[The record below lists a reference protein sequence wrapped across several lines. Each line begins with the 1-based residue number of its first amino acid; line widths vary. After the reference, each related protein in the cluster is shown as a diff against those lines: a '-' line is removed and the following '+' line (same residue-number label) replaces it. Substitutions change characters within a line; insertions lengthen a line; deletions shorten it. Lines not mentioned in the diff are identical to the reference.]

1 MPQIKLITRESALLS
16 AASTSSNV
24 FALFNVSVIPSADYF
39 SPSFALFNK
48 VLIGDTAGKSSS
60 SNSLQHERQQWYVH
74 VEEGANATL
83 DCLIIAKPK
92 VTVVRWTHNLAEI
105 WHETEGKFVFYFFYR
120 IYIIDCQIVDTV
132 FFIKLTFLPF
142 LPN

>member
-1 MPQIKLITRESALLS
+1 MPQIKLITRQSALAS
-16 AASTSSNV
+16 ASTSNI
-24 FALFNVSVIPSADYF
+24 FALFNISAIPSADYF

-48 VLIGDTAGKSSS
+48 VLIGGGGSKKS
-60 SNSLQHERQQWYVH
+60 NNILEQQWYVH

-105 WHETEGKFVFYFFYR
+105 WHETEGK
-120 IYIIDCQIVDTV
+120 
-132 FFIKLTFLPF
+132 K
-142 LPN
+142 